1 MQKSFIKIFF
11 LLAVLLTQAF
21 TCGAEELIFWN
32 FWDPKFILPVIE
44 AFEKE
49 NPGVKIR
56 NEQITWGNGLDKIVV
71 AMANGRAPDICEIG
85 STWMGKFMG
94 EGALLDVTEKF
105 SDLKPDFMMWEP
117 ATWKGRLYGMPW
129 LAGTRVMFYNRQL
142 FAEVGL
148 NPDQPPQTWAE
159 LLDAAKKL
167 HNPAQG
173 RYGFGMNA
181 GEGHILYKK
190 FMPFVWGN
198 GGKILDADGNF
209 IFDSPA
215 TRQALSFYLQLKE
228 YSYSEK
234 QDLLDE
240 AFKRGTLGMAISGSW
255 NFARYPKDAPNLDFG
270 VAVLPK
276 PAADKGFS
284 TSFLGGEILVLF
296 KTCKNPDVAAKF
308 IRFLTRPENTLP
320 ITKEALV
327 SFPAAISAFED
338 PFFTADARMKVFL
351 DQMKTGIHPPV
362 HPLWIELEK
371 IINTTVEKAMYGE
384 SADKVFAEA
393 AQEYQRISA
402 RKENNR
408 IEREQAVSNEQA
420 AAAAPNGGNGGS
432 MQISLLV
439 LIAVGTIINAILLS
453 FLLIEVKKNAR

>member
-1 MQKSFIKIFF
+1 MQKR
-11 LLAVLLTQAF
+11 LLTICIF
-21 TCGAEELIFWN
+21 TFYILGLVGPCAAEELVFWN

-94 EGALLDVTEKF
+94 EGALLDVTDKF
-105 SDLKPDFMMWEP
+105 SDLKPDYMMWEP
-117 ATWKGRLYGMPW
+117 ATWQGRLYGMPW
-129 LAGTRVMFYNRQL
+129 LAGTRVLFYNRQL

-148 NPDQPPQTWAE
+148 NPDRPPLTWAE
-159 LLDAAKKL
+159 FLDAAKKL
-167 HNPAQG
+167 HDPGKG

-198 GGKILDADGNF
+198 GGKILDENGQF
-209 IFDSPA
+209 VFDSPA
-215 TRQALSFYLQLKE
+215 TREALQFYLQLKE

-296 KTCKNPDVAAKF
+296 KTCKNPDMAAKF
-308 IRFLTRPENTLP
+308 IRFLTKAENTLP

-327 SFPAAISAFED
+327 SFPAVLSSFND
-338 PFFTADARMKVFL
+338 PFFASDPRLKVFF

-371 IINTTVEKAMYGE
+371 IINTAVEKAMYGE

-393 AQEYQRISA
+393 AAEYKRISE

-408 IEREQAVSNEQA
+408 QEREQTMASASADPAVSQS
-420 AAAAPNGGNGGS
+420 NGGS
-432 MQISLLV
+432 MQITLLM
-439 LIAVGTIINAILLS
+439 LIAVGTIINAILLT
-453 FLLIEVKKNAR
+453 FLVIEVKKNAR